1 MTLACGHYGDGGWIV
16 VMVVVR
22 LFFGGL
28 ILGWGLWWWH
38 VGEFQFVWWLAS
50 GHWYMVVDGG

>member
-1 MTLACGHYGDGGWIV
+1 MVVIGLTLACGHYGDGGWIV

-28 ILGWGLWWWH
+28 ILGWGLW
-38 VGEFQFVWWLAS
+38 
-50 GHWYMVVDGG
+50 

>member
-1 MTLACGHYGDGGWIV
+1 MVVIGLTLACGHYGDGGWIV

-38 VGEFQFVWWLAS
+38 VGEF
-50 GHWYMVVDGG
+50 